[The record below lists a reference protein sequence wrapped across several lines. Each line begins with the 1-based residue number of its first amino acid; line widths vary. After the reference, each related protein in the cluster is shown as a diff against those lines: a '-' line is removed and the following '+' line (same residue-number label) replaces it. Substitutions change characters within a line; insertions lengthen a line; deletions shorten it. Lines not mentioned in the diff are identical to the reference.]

1 MKKLILLSLLVCST
15 LCYAQDNDPFG
26 LYKNPSS
33 FSTSQKETTSNSET
47 FEKEKKELLEKIAK
61 LELEAKLSDCEEK
74 EVYKELSKLKK
85 VNLSLES
92 QINNLQKSN
101 KELKTQVSN
110 LKKENQE
117 LLNEPPDD
125 KLKKINKQLLEQIK
139 GLQIELSKLKNS
151 QKEWK

>member
-1 MKKLILLSLLVCST
+1 MKKLILLSLLVCRT

-61 LELEAKLSDCEEK
+61 LEAKLSDCEEK
-74 EVYKELSKLKK
+74 EVYKEDLSKLKK

-101 KELKTQVSN
+101 EELKTQVSN
-110 LKKENQE
+110 L
-117 LLNEPPDD
+117 D

-139 GLQIELSKLKNS
+139 GLQIEISELKRS

>member
-1 MKKLILLSLLVCST
+1 MTLTLVAWAFVRN
-15 LCYAQDNDPFG
+15 L
-26 LYKNPSS
+26 KN
-33 FSTSQKETTSNSET
+33 QVVEDLKE
-47 FEKEKKELLEKIAK
+47 
-61 LELEAKLSDCEEK
+61 
-74 EVYKELSKLKK
+74 
-85 VNLSLES
+85 
-92 QINNLQKSN
+92 SN

-139 GLQIELSKLKNS
+139 GLQIELFELKGS

>member
-1 MKKLILLSLLVCST
+1 MKKLILLSLFVCST

-26 LYKNPSS
+26 LYESS
-33 FSTSQKETTSNSET
+33 SNSQKETTSNSET

-61 LELEAKLSDCEEK
+61 LEAYCEEK

-101 KELKTQVSN
+101 EELKTQVSN
-110 LKKENQE
+110 LKKENQK

-139 GLQIELSKLKNS
+139 GLQIELFELKE
-151 QKEWK
+151 KEWK

>member
-1 MKKLILLSLLVCST
+1 MKKLILLSFLVCST
-15 LCYAQDNDPFG
+15 LCYAQEDDPFG
-26 LYKNPSS
+26 LYESS
-33 FSTSQKETTSNSET
+33 SNSQKETTSNSET

-61 LELEAKLSDCEEK
+61 LEAYCEEK

-101 KELKTQVSN
+101 EELKTQVSN
-110 LKKENQE
+110 LKKENQK
-117 LLNEPPDD
+117 LLNEHPDD
-125 KLKKINKQLLEQIK
+125 RLKKINKQLLEQIK
-139 GLQIELSKLKNS
+139 GLQIEISELRNS

>member
-61 LELEAKLSDCEEK
+61 LEAKLSDCEEK
-74 EVYKELSKLKK
+74 EVYKEDLSKLKK

-101 KELKTQVSN
+101 EELKTQVSN
-110 LKKENQE
+110 L
-117 LLNEPPDD
+117 D
-125 KLKKINKQLLEQIK
+125 K
-139 GLQIELSKLKNS
+139 
-151 QKEWK
+151 

>member
-1 MKKLILLSLLVCST
+1 MKKLILLSLLVCRT
-15 LCYAQDNDPFG
+15 LCYAQADDPFG

-47 FEKEKKELLEKIAK
+47 FEKEKKELLLEKIAK
-61 LELEAKLSDCEEK
+61 LEAKLSDCEEK
-74 EVYKELSKLKK
+74 EVYKELSKFKK

-110 LKKENQE
+110 LRKENLE
-117 LLNEPPDD
+117 LLKEHPDD
-125 KLKKINKQLLEQIK
+125 RLKKINKQLLEQIK
-139 GLQIELSKLKNS
+139 GLQIELCEI
-151 QKEWK
+151 KEKKWK

>member
-61 LELEAKLSDCEEK
+61 LEAKLSDCEEK
-74 EVYKELSKLKK
+74 EVYKEELSKLKK

-101 KELKTQVSN
+101 EELKTQVSN
-110 LKKENQE
+110 L
-117 LLNEPPDD
+117 D

-139 GLQIELSKLKNS
+139 GLQIEISELKRS